1 MRVNG
6 QQLRK
11 QDERIIIEA
20 EQEIKRRGKFELV
33 YPSTISNI
41 YQTYFD
47 EKRPLNSILY
57 KRCIE

>member
-41 YQTYFD
+41 YQT
-47 EKRPLNSILY
+47 I
-57 KRCIE
+57 